1 MSDIPSSSTHSP
13 AVRPLWQRFAIFLGP
28 LVLTN
33 VLQALSGTFN
43 NIYLGQMLGA
53 GAMASAVSFFPL
65 LMLFVAFVIGL
76 GAGSSVLIGQAWG
89 GKNIDKVREIAGAVL
104 FGGAVVG
111 AGVAVVGFAAIPSIM
126 RLLGTPPDIL
136 PAAVSY
142 ARVMMLALPLLFV
155 FMLTSAVMRGMG
167 DSVTPLRALAVSC
180 ATSAVLTPA
189 LIKGWL
195 GIPPLGVPSAA
206 WASLVST
213 LVALVWLAWYLSSR
227 RSVVAPRELRRHLR
241 LNRPL
246 LRAIVRLGIPTGLF
260 FVTGS
265 LADIALLSL
274 VNSHGSTAIA
284 AWGAVNQVMA
294 YVQFPAISMAI
305 TASVFSA
312 QAIGANQPDQV
323 DHVTHVGL
331 AMNMVLTGMLAVL
344 IALFAPLAVAMFIK
358 EAAVIQL
365 AASLLRITV
374 WSSVIFGLSSVFSG
388 VMRASGTVR
397 VPTLISLGC
406 LVFLLFP
413 LGWGFGRMFGL
424 KGIWLTYPV
433 TYGCALLMQGSYF
446 YGVWKKKPIEKLV

>member
-1 MSDIPSSSTHSP
+1 MSDIPSSATHSS

-65 LMLFVAFVIGL
+65 LMLFIAFVIGL

-89 GKNIDKVREIAGAVL
+89 GKQVDKVREIAGAVL
-104 FGGAVVG
+104 FGGAVLG
-111 AGVAVVGFAAIPSIM
+111 AGVAVVGFAAIPGIM

-180 ATSAVLTPA
+180 ATSVVLTPA

-213 LVALVWLAWYLSSR
+213 LVALGWLAWHLSR
-227 RSVVAPRELRRHLR
+227 RRHVVAPRELRRHLH

-284 AWGAVNQVMA
+284 GVGCCQPGDGLRAVPRHIHGDHGFRFFRPGDRCESA
-294 YVQFPAISMAI
+294 RRRSI
-305 TASVFSA
+305 T
-312 QAIGANQPDQV
+312 
-323 DHVTHVGL
+323 
-331 AMNMVLTGMLAVL
+331 
-344 IALFAPLAVAMFIK
+344 
-358 EAAVIQL
+358 
-365 AASLLRITV
+365 
-374 WSSVIFGLSSVFSG
+374 
-388 VMRASGTVR
+388 
-397 VPTLISLGC
+397 
-406 LVFLLFP
+406 
-413 LGWGFGRMFGL
+413 
-424 KGIWLTYPV
+424 
-433 TYGCALLMQGSYF
+433 
-446 YGVWKKKPIEKLV
+446 